1 METLIKFV
9 TVLAWIFGALSLGL
23 IVLRVIGAIS
33 YSKLDAALDRM
44 QGRVVT
50 FPLMKPGILFI
61 VCVAWLL
68 SV

>member
-1 METLIKFV
+1 METMIKFV
-9 TVLAWIFGALSLGL
+9 TVLAWIFGTLSLGL
-23 IVLRVIGAIS
+23 IVLRIIGAIN
-33 YSKLDAALDRM
+33 YSKLEATLDQM